1 MARACAKASTL
12 WALTM
17 AITRKRPAVSVALAA
32 YNGERFIR
40 EQLESIQ
47 RQTVLPTEIVISD
60 DNSRDRTRDIVSEVL
75 SPAWC
80 QEFGVSLIVLQN
92 AEPLGP
98 GPNFE
103 QAIMACSGDFIVLA
117 DQDDRWHE
125 NKVEVLLAA
134 FDAHPEALLIHS
146 DADLVDALGKPLG
159 VTLTAGIGFRAWERQ
174 QLASG
179 HSLPAFLK
187 RNLATGATIMFRQ
200 DLAKAAF
207 PLPAGELHDRWLAL
221 AASLTDGVVF
231 LPISLVDYRQHDDN
245 QVGGLGLTAQDATA
259 SLLRSWQAK
268 MADLAKENLE
278 MDSLIRRLDSA
289 VSSENHRIAEER
301 KAHNRWRMSLPP
313 SRILRVWPVIY
324 GVVTGRYRRHGRQP
338 HDVLR
343 DLLMPPG
350 EVFLGFL
357 RSVSRSRRK

>member
-1 MARACAKASTL
+1 
-12 WALTM
+12 M
-17 AITRKRPAVSVALAA
+17 AITRKRPAVSVALASH
-32 YNGERFIR
+32 NGERFIR

-80 QEFGVSLIVLQN
+80 QEFGVSLLVLHN

-125 NKVEVLLAA
+125 TKVEVLLDA
-134 FDAHPEALLIHS
+134 FDGRPETLLVHS

-159 VTLTAGIGFRAWERQ
+159 ITLTAGIGFREWERQ

-179 HSLPAFLK
+179 QSLPAFLK
-187 RNLATGATIMFRQ
+187 RNLATGATMMFRG
-200 DLAKAAF
+200 DLAKVAF

-221 AASLTDGVVF
+221 AASLMDGVVF
-231 LPISLVDYRQHDDN
+231 LPISLIDYRQHDDN
-245 QVGGLGLTAQDATA
+245 QVGGLGLAAQDKIV
-259 SLLRSWQAK
+259 SLLGSWQAK
-268 MADLAKENLE
+268 MADLATENTWI
-278 MDSLIRRLDSA
+278 DSLIRRLGA
-289 VSSENHRIAEER
+289 TVSSENHRIAEER
-301 KAHNRWRMSLPP
+301 KAHNRWRMSLPS

-324 GVVTGRYRRHGRQP
+324 GFVTGRYRRHGRQP

-343 DLLMPPG
+343 DLLMPPRD
-350 EVFLGFL
+350 VFLGFL
-357 RSVSRSRRK
+357 RSVSRSPRK